1 MSTKKKGVTLTFGDV
16 SENFAG
22 MAKQGKLHD
31 SGFSYEDLERIAN
44 MFPENAEMYDLRG
57 LLDNHANVDLPECYI
72 LILRNPF
79 PDLVEPLA
87 DIMLVDEEKFDE
99 NNNLIGVEWDKCK
112 VQYRK
117 VVNSHARYNL
127 CFSDL
132 GNSDSYKCPADYSN
146 LGNAK
151 GTVYNIN
158 SIEPL
163 KLLHAEV
170 MKMGVGDLEIE
181 GNFYFDLEK
190 TYIGFHGDRE
200 RKKVIGYRL
209 GDVFPLHF
217 RWHHNATPISEH
229 ATVLL
234 NPGDMY
240 FMMEFTAGFSKMKK
254 TGISIKHAAGY
265 PDIIFREK

>member
-1 MSTKKKGVTLTFGDV
+1 MSHTKKGVTLTFGDV
-16 SENFAG
+16 SENFVG
-22 MAKQGKLHD
+22 MAKQGKLHE
-31 SGFSYEDLERIAN
+31 SGFTHGDLIRIAE

-57 LLDNHANVDLPECYI
+57 LLDNHSNVELPQCYV

-79 PDLVEPLA
+79 PELVEPLTE
-87 DIMLVDEEKFDE
+87 IMLRDEEMFDD
-99 NNNLIGVEWDKCK
+99 NGNLVGVEWDKCK
-112 VQYRK
+112 VQRRK
-117 VVNSHARYNL
+117 VVNSRARYNL

-132 GNSDSYKCPADYSN
+132 GPADSYKYSADFSDVA
-146 LGNAK
+146 NAN

-163 KLLHAEV
+163 RLLHEEIKKFNVGTLEV
-170 MKMGVGDLEIE
+170 E
-181 GNFYFDLEK
+181 GNYYYDLEK

-217 RWHHNATPISEH
+217 RWHHHATPISEH

-240 FMMEFTAGFSKMKK
+240 LMMEFAAGFSKMKK
-254 TGISIKHAAGY
+254 TAISIKHAAGF
-265 PDIIFREK
+265 PEIIFTEK